1 MKHLLTSI
9 LLASATFTA
18 TAQCDMVT
26 TETDRM
32 TGRTTTSSVNY
43 ITMSSDG
50 VDGIALM
57 FIASEKT
64 VSLYAT
70 VFGPSSCIDDK
81 AKMYILFT
89 DGSRTVLANSI
100 KFNCDNRFARIW
112 LNRKDPQIS
121 ELLEKRIDAIRV
133 ETYKGSVT
141 EEMKPGQADTF
152 VETLKCVTN

>member
-9 LLASATFTA
+9 LLAVTFTA

-50 VDGIALM
+50 IDGIALM

-81 AKMYILFT
+81 ARMYILFT
-89 DGSRTVLANSI
+89 DGSRTTLTNSI
-100 KFNCDNRFARIW
+100 KFNCENRFARIW
-112 LNRKDPQIS
+112 FNRKDPQIA
-121 ELLEKRIDAIRV
+121 ELLSKRIEAIRV

-141 EEMKPGQADTF
+141 EEMTPEQADTF
-152 VETLKCVTN
+152 AETLRCVTN